1 MSDRA
6 ETEPRPRVER
16 RLAAILAADVV
27 GYSRLMGA
35 DEHGTLERLKR
46 HRREL
51 IEPKLTEH
59 RGRIVKL
66 MGDGALVEFASVV
79 DAVRCAAEIQRAMAE
94 RNRVVPEAQSI
105 AFRIGIN
112 LGDVIVEGDDIY
124 GDGVNVAARLEGL
137 AEPGGVCISAKVHDE
152 VRDRLELGFED
163 LGEQEVKN
171 IARPVRI
178 YKVVLSPVADQPVA
192 PAQAPRLPDKPSIV
206 VLAFENMSQDPE
218 QEYFADGIAE
228 DIITDLS
235 RISGL
240 FVIAR
245 NSAFTYKGKAAN
257 LRDVSRELGV
267 RHVLEGSVRKA
278 GNRVR
283 ITAQLID
290 GRTGG
295 HVWAER
301 YDREL
306 TDIFEVQDDVTR
318 EIVTALKV
326 HLTRDERARVEKRG
340 TENLDAYD
348 CFLRGR
354 QLFWQISREAIGQAQ
369 ALFEEAVAL
378 DAAFPLA
385 HAYLAFTHSVQY
397 VNRWSADPE
406 GSLQRAQELVDRALT
421 LDPTEAEAHYVQGII
436 HLWHQKDP
444 DQAIADAERAIALDP
459 GFARGYG
466 SLGAALHYAGR
477 SEEAVERL
485 ARMARLD
492 PHHPAQYQHFLA
504 QSLFALGRFEDAV
517 RASQARLARQ
527 PHSDVSRVLLAACY
541 GHLGRAEEAR
551 AEWEEALR
559 INPDYSIEHR
569 RQILPYKNPAD
580 FERVVEGL
588 RKAGI
593 AV

>member
-1 MSDRA
+1 
-6 ETEPRPRVER
+6 
-16 RLAAILAADVV
+16 
-27 GYSRLMGA
+27 
-35 DEHGTLERLKR
+35 
-46 HRREL
+46 
-51 IEPKLTEH
+51 
-59 RGRIVKL
+59 
-66 MGDGALVEFASVV
+66 MGDGALAEFASAV
-79 DAVRCAAEIQRAMAE
+79 DAVQCAAEIQRAMAE
-94 RNRVVPEAQSI
+94 RNREVPEVDRI

-124 GDGVNVAARLEGL
+124 GDGVNVAARLESL

-152 VRDRLELGFED
+152 VRDRLELGFKD

-171 IARPVRI
+171 IARPVRV
-178 YKVVLSPVADQPVA
+178 YKVVLSPVAGPPVA
-192 PAQAPRLPDKPSIV
+192 SAQAPSLPDKPSIV
-206 VLAFENMSQDPE
+206 VLAFQNMSGDPE

-228 DIITDLS
+228 DVITDLS
-235 RISGL
+235 KVSGL

-245 NSAFTYKGKAAN
+245 NSAFTYKGKAVD
-257 LRDVSRELGV
+257 LKQVSRELGV
-267 RHVLEGSVRKA
+267 RHVLEGSVRKV

-290 GRTGG
+290 GTSGG

-301 YDREL
+301 YDRDL
-306 TDIFEVQDDVTR
+306 HDIFEVQDEVTR
-318 EIVTALKV
+318 EIVAALKV
-326 HLTRDERARVEKRG
+326 RLTPEERRRVESRG
-340 TENLDAYD
+340 TNSIEAYD
-348 CFLRGR
+348 HFLSGR
-354 QLFWQISREAIGQAQ
+354 QLFWQVSRETTKQAQ
-369 ALFEEAVAL
+369 VLFEKAIVL
-378 DAAFPLA
+378 DPAFCLA
-385 HAYLAFTHSVQY
+385 YAYLAFTHSVQY

-406 GSLQRAQELVDRALT
+406 GSLTLAQKLVDRALA

-436 HLWHQKDP
+436 HLWHHKNV
-444 DQAIADAERAIALDP
+444 DQAIADAERAVALDP
-459 GFARGYG
+459 SFARGYG

-477 SEEAVERL
+477 SEEAL
-485 ARMARLD
+485 AQLATMTRLD

-504 QSLFALGRFEDAV
+504 QSLFALGRFEDAA
-517 RASQARLARQ
+517 RASKARLARQ

-551 AEWEEALR
+551 AEWQEALR
-559 INPDYSIEHR
+559 SNPDYSIEHR